1 MIPNYT
7 LCYIIS
13 GDQILLGI
21 KKERFGKDKWN
32 GVGGMVEEKDESI
45 ESGAVREIKEE
56 VGLIVQ
62 ENSLERVGEIS
73 FFFTEKPELSRKV
86 YIFLTRE
93 WQGEPLETEEM
104 RPEWFDFKS
113 VPYNDMWAVDK
124 AILPLLLAGK
134 KVEGEVLYKNERDRE
149 YTEKIRI
156 V

>member
-21 KKERFGKDKWN
+21 KKGRFGKDKWN
-32 GVGGMVEEKDESI
+32 GFGGRVEEKDGSI

-62 ENSLERVGEIS
+62 ESNLERVGEIL
-73 FFFTEKPELSRKV
+73 FLFTEKPALSRKV

-104 RPEWFDFKS
+104 RPEWFDLKS

-134 KVEGEVLYKNERDRE
+134 KVEGEVTYRNEISRE
-149 YTEKIRI
+149 YKHKIRI